1 MNRSHETIAQI
12 YDEAQKEVKE
22 LEAKQVQLQAALEY
36 CLRLMV
42 TSPGEYPKSEDFFGA
57 CTPQE
62 AQTLASFYHL
72 SQGISEPPTWRDLWQ
87 MFHRMRP
94 GEWE

>member
-1 MNRSHETIAQI
+1 MTEHEFEIAR
-12 YDEAQKEVKE
+12 
-22 LEAKQVQLQAALEY
+22 LQAALEY
-36 CLRLMV
+36 SLRLMV
-42 TSPGEYPKSEDFFGA
+42 TNPGEYPQSEDFFGN

-72 SQGISEPPTWRDLWQ
+72 SQGIYEPPTWRDLWQ